1 MLIYSMNEATPE
13 KRRYAVATL
22 PLCQQVPDPN
32 NPGNMMPL
40 IVHSRKYKRLPDSAL
55 APNEP
60 KPLMGILIKGLSPM
74 NVLNTSINIQNEPD
88 LSNNHVYYKVYQD
101 SHTVVR
107 LNINMTSGG
116 VVSTLL
122 SGYIF
127 ASRCIKNDRGSIKGK
142 TTFDANSNKK
152 LQSAMH
158 ILENLTRKP
167 FYLPS
172 SEKGTTDVIKCCT
185 DATVED
191 GEPNCPDPYPPWD
204 WVPRIY
210 VIHLSPVTP
219 TLPTPPPDNGFPVTV
234 EHIQE
239 FPELQDLNSFWGIGF
254 VLSMDNKTVLSQSA
268 FQLDTLISKNTCST
282 SATSI
287 QKCPDLTLGTDL
299 GTTKLMGMEKT
310 IDNFIIP
317 DISSCSGYSSG
328 VDTTGVI
335 KF

>member
-1 MLIYSMNEATPE
+1 
-13 KRRYAVATL
+13 
-22 PLCQQVPDPN
+22 
-32 NPGNMMPL
+32 
-40 IVHSRKYKRLPDSAL
+40 
-55 APNEP
+55 
-60 KPLMGILIKGLSPM
+60 
-74 NVLNTSINIQNEPD
+74 
-88 LSNNHVYYKVYQD
+88 
-101 SHTVVR
+101 
-107 LNINMTSGG
+107 MTSGG
-116 VVSTLL
+116 VVSNLL

-127 ASRCIKNDRGSIKGK
+127 ASRCIENDKDSIKGK
-142 TTFDANSNKK
+142 TTFDANSTKK
-152 LQSAMH
+152 RQSAMH
-158 ILENLTRKP
+158 ILENLKRKP

-185 DATVED
+185 DATGPDE
-191 GEPNCPDPYPPWD
+191 EPQDCKSAME

-219 TLPTPPPDNGFPVTV
+219 TPPTLVPTNGFPVTV

-239 FPELQDLNSFWGIGF
+239 FPELQDLNSFWSIGF

-268 FQLDTLISKNTCST
+268 FQLDTLILKNTCST

-287 QKCPDLTLGTDL
+287 QKCPDLTLGPNP
-299 GTTKLMGMEKT
+299 GTVELMGMEKT
-310 IDNFIIP
+310 MDNFIIP